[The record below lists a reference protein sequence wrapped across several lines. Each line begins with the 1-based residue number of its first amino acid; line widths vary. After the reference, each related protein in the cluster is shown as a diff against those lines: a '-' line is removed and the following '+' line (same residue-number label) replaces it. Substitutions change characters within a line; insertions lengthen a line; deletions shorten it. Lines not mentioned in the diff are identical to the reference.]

1 MATYSIVE
9 TGVIVTE
16 KTYCENCQIVP
27 VSEGDKYCLPCL
39 NDIVEYLARERQEQT
54 QVEKGWY

>member
-1 MATYSIVE
+1 MTAYSIVD

-27 VSEGDKYCLPCL
+27 INKDDKYCMACL
-39 NDIVEYLARERQEQT
+39 NDIVNYLAAVYSEQLA
-54 QVEKGWY
+54 VEKGWY